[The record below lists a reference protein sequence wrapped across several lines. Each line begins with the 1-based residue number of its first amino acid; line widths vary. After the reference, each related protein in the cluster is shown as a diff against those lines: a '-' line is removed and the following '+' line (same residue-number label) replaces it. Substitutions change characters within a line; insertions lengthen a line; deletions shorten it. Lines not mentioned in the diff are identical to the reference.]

1 MELITLAFLII
12 VLLGI
17 LIGVLWWELQELRE
31 KYRKAVREYAEE
43 VAKWRQ

>member
-12 VLLGI
+12 VLMGVLV
-17 LIGVLWWELQELRE
+17 GVLWWELQELRE
-31 KYRKAVREYAEE
+31 KYRKAGREYAEE

>member
-12 VLLGI
+12 VLMGI